1 MGAIIGIDL
10 GTTNSCMA
18 VVQNGKPVVIPN
30 MLGQR
35 LTPSVVRL
43 DREGQA
49 VVGEQALRYRS
60 SDPRN
65 TITGIKRLIG
75 RRYNEVADIVSSLPY
90 QVTLGPN
97 NLAVVRSHGRSYT
110 SQMVSAMILKFLKI
124 SAEKHL
130 GQEVTQAVITIPA
143 YFGERQRHATKEAGE
158 IAGLEV
164 LRILNEPTAAAFAYG
179 AGEKKDETLAV
190 LDLGGGTF
198 DVSVVQVGEGVAEVR
213 AIAGDG
219 FLGGDDFDERIVE
232 WIIQQLWSEA
242 GVQLPEDPAGM
253 EEIRTAATRAK
264 CELSERHEVEID
276 ISHLPTVSGER
287 ANFRPVLTRTK
298 FEEIC
303 EELFERLADPCRH
316 ALEDSGLKM
325 ETGGRLTC
333 FGDVLNRVIL
343 VGGASR
349 MPRVAETAKLTFGM
363 EPRRSINPDEAIA
376 LGAGIQAGVLGGEVK
391 DILLLDVTSASLSV
405 ETVDGKCVLLLSR
418 NTHIPTRKTEVFST
432 SEDNQT
438 SVEAHIVQGESLLA
452 IDNRTLGRLVLDGV
466 SPAPQGIPQIEVT
479 LDIDAN
485 GILRVGVKDLGTG
498 KEEKQTI
505 RPSTGLTKE
514 DLWELR
520 LSLPSIGTT

>member
-1 MGAIIGIDL
+1 
-10 GTTNSCMA
+10 
-18 VVQNGKPVVIPN
+18 
-30 MLGQR
+30 
-35 LTPSVVRL
+35 
-43 DREGQA
+43 
-49 VVGEQALRYRS
+49 
-60 SDPRN
+60 
-65 TITGIKRLIG
+65 
-75 RRYNEVADIVSSLPY
+75 
-90 QVTLGPN
+90 
-97 NLAVVRSHGRSYT
+97 
-110 SQMVSAMILKFLKI
+110 
-124 SAEKHL
+124 
-130 GQEVTQAVITIPA
+130 
-143 YFGERQRHATKEAGE
+143 
-158 IAGLEV
+158 
-164 LRILNEPTAAAFAYG
+164 
-179 AGEKKDETLAV
+179 
-190 LDLGGGTF
+190 
-198 DVSVVQVGEGVAEVR
+198 
-213 AIAGDG
+213 
-219 FLGGDDFDERIVE
+219 
-232 WIIQQLWSEA
+232 
-242 GVQLPEDPAGM
+242 
-253 EEIRTAATRAK
+253 
-264 CELSERHEVEID
+264 
-276 ISHLPTVSGER
+276 
-287 ANFRPVLTRTK
+287 
-298 FEEIC
+298 
-303 EELFERLADPCRH
+303 
-316 ALEDSGLKM
+316 
-325 ETGGRLTC
+325 
-333 FGDVLNRVIL
+333 
-343 VGGASR
+343 